1 MTDNHL
7 VISKQISQQQSLV
20 SIYWD
25 YQNIPD
31 KKLANNLLLLGNSLG
46 YVVNRKAYDY
56 WEKDHK
62 VYQKNKRTLVNLGW
76 ECVNVFQTIKNAAD
90 FSLLFD
96 CSGEAAIS
104 PYSHTFI
111 IGSGDGYNEILISKL
126 QDKGKKV
133 IIVARRDSENKNLER
148 LANEFYFVDEL
159 PKLLESYKLAA

>member
-7 VISKQISQQQSLV
+7 VIGKQISQQQSLV

-31 KKLANNLLLLGNSLG
+31 KKLANNLLLLGNSVG

-56 WEKDHK
+56 WEKSHK
-62 VYQKNKRTLVNLGW
+62 VYQEKKRTLVNLGW
-76 ECVNVFQTIKNAAD
+76 ECVNVSQTIKNAAD

-96 CSGEAAIS
+96 CSNEAAIS

-111 IGSGDGYNEILISKL
+111 IGSGDGYNEILIPKL

-133 IIVARRDSENKNLER
+133 IIVARRDSKNKNLER
-148 LANEFYFVDEL
+148 LANEFYFLDEL
-159 PKLLESYKLAA
+159 PKLLESYKLAT